1 MGNTN
6 IEEMIE
12 DWKPEDE
19 DITLSKEDERLVQ
32 EIIECLK
39 RQDGKRMD
47 IKDIEK
53 ATEKYT
59 SILSIKDWVKVDED
73 DVNTVLATVES
84 NRILT
89 AALISVLMHKKI
101 ITKRELIRSIA
112 AVSKAEKELEG

>member
-1 MGNTN
+1 
-6 IEEMIE
+6 
-12 DWKPEDE
+12 
-19 DITLSKEDERLVQ
+19 
-32 EIIECLK
+32 
-39 RQDGKRMD
+39 MD

-53 ATEKYT
+53 ATEEYT

-84 NRILT
+84 NRILM